1 VAIGH
6 GALPLAMNTSQDS
19 AFAHFV
25 RRRRRLNERL
35 DETRGQIDAWIA
47 EHENQTPTMVDLATL
62 EALLQTRRDA
72 LAALV
77 ALDDEFMSHL
87 IELRSSPG
95 GPPAAPPAS

>member
-1 VAIGH
+1 
-6 GALPLAMNTSQDS
+6 MNHLQDS
-19 AFAHFV
+19 AFARFV

-47 EHENQTPTMVDLATL
+47 EHEGKAPSMIALATL

-72 LAALV
+72 LAALI

-87 IELRSSPG
+87 IELRSTPG
-95 GPPAAPPAS
+95 GQSADVVPPA